1 MSYFSKIKPLWVSFK
16 HDENAS
22 ATVEFVIVFPV
33 ILWLVFSTLE
43 AGWLMTQQTMLGRG
57 LNLAV
62 REVRIGE
69 GGTPTYNTIKNSIC
83 ANAMILR
90 DCQTALHLEMV
101 ELANPISSANAVCVN
116 RAPAAI
122 APIVDWVS
130 GSRTTPEIM
139 VLRAC
144 FVVDPLIP
152 GAGLGA
158 ALPKDATGGFHMVQ
172 YSAFANEPNSNLP

>member
-1 MSYFSKIKPLWVSFK
+1 MKALLVSFK
-16 HDENAS
+16 EDETAT
-22 ATVEFVIVFPV
+22 ATVEFVMVFPI

-57 LNLAV
+57 LNIAV
-62 REVRIGE
+62 REVRIGA
-69 GGTPTYNTIKNSIC
+69 GGTPTYNTIKASIC

-90 DCQTALHLEMV
+90 DCTTALHLEMV
-101 ELANPISSANAVCVN
+101 ELANPISSAGAVCIN
-116 RAPAAI
+116 RAPGAL
-122 APIVDWVS
+122 APVISWIS
-130 GSRTTPEIM
+130 GSRLTPEIM

-158 ALPKDATGGFHMVQ
+158 ALPKDATGGYHMVQ
-172 YSAFANEPNSNLP
+172 YSAFANEPAGI